1 MAIDV
6 GSGQDTHGVQAAVIS
21 GGGSGPS
28 RQARAASRQRR
39 KVILGI
45 GLAALAR
52 FVGSR
57 RFLSYV
63 ISGALG
69 LAALASLSRDN
80 QTRTVAR
87 MAAWDKQRSL
97 RDKRAVEARLRK
109 GEARLR
115 RNR

>member
-1 MAIDV
+1 M
-6 GSGQDTHGVQAAVIS
+6 
-21 GGGSGPS
+21 
-28 RQARAASRQRR
+28 
-39 KVILGI
+39 VILWI
-45 GLAALAR
+45 GLSALAR

-87 MAAWDKQRSL
+87 IAAWDKQRSL

-115 RNR
+115 RNRQRRGPRAERRLAGLPPFRV

>member
-1 MAIDV
+1 M
-6 GSGQDTHGVQAAVIS
+6 IS

-115 RNR
+115 RK